1 MDGSSSQSGSSVD
14 TNKTDL
20 HENMFNSRILLKLEQ
35 YTLDEKVEELLKNL
49 TKPKYLYALKLLF
62 ENSQN
67 EFSPQVLRDT
77 LVALADPTP
86 FDYYAKQSITRLEL
100 HLRAWVA
107 VLEKVCFT
115 QMRLSK
121 ELRDKIYN
129 SLPKFAEIHRK
140 TTQVMQE
147 GIDNKY
153 ASNFNQFN
161 QTQVR
166 KDDTIIKKRNYNID
180 FLLIHLRDTLHCLRD
195 DETWFQ
201 EILRRTRDLL
211 KVLLNI
217 APGILSATGITLPND
232 NCSILSMLAQVH
244 QSLSFKYPV
253 ASYYVDW
260 RIMLIIQH
268 NIFSWSESSEMIISK
283 KFGELVLMEYI
294 WSFLEREWINVD
306 NKSILDSQTKF
317 DEVSNKVIKAL
328 KNTGR
333 FINDLAGNEPLVLP
347 HTLWFGILDLA
358 QKLIQ
363 KSTRIATYGL
373 CYYLAIESLN
383 RAPSSFIQF
392 KAIEILL
399 HLQNIESQEFSMV
412 EIDFDNYAQKLNEN
426 KLADTSE
433 KFQNI
438 LIFVK
443 EKYFEDL
450 KIIKDDDIG
459 KEIKGKGKSTNSNSN
474 FMKEQKSTFNILDV
488 IAGEMT
494 CPISSEPTDQLCILK
509 CQHSLSLS
517 NLIKLKQKKCPECRK
532 RIENNDIRYL
542 PQNTI
547 YKNLYSKFFESG
559 YIFPSIKL
567 EDSIDNQYESDN
579 SDNSEFDLILTKK
592 KKFMNSI
599 KLNSN
604 LSLQSIFPRI
614 SKKQHPMYQNAIKE
628 LSEKNYEKAEYFC
641 KGFLKIFPKSYTIR
655 CILAYTYRCLYNYEQ
670 AHLYLKEAINLNEK
684 KPIAYFICGEI
695 LFKQSNYDE
704 AIYYLNKSLECKAKI
719 NNLYIILGNS
729 NLFEAEFYNYD
740 EYYLS
745 DALKNYYIAL
755 QNNPNNYLC
764 LKNSAYIYEKRKTY
778 SNTLDMLDKLLGIND
793 DDSLMLCY
801 YGEIL
806 YNMARYHNAIHFF
819 TKANTIDPENIHNLN
834 FMGLDLDFWSHLYVT
849 HKMDKNS
856 FNDLG
861 IINKFNKYMYT
872 GWIEYRFPYIEW
884 KYNYSVQLSIEL
896 DNLTEMQID
905 YVRFHQFKYKEQY
918 NEEKS
923 KIDNMLSSNYKNV
936 PEVFRDKFFSKKE
949 MENLLELKDITG

>member
-1 MDGSSSQSGSSVD
+1 MDGSSIQSGSSIN

-20 HENMFNSRILLKLEQ
+20 HENMFNNRILLKLEQ
-35 YTLDEKVEELLKNL
+35 YTLDEKF
-49 TKPKYLYALKLLF
+49 F
-62 ENSQN
+62 EI
-67 EFSPQVLRDT
+67 L

-86 FDYYAKQSITRLEL
+86 FDYYAKQSIARLEL

-115 QMRLSK
+115 QIRLSK

-161 QTQVR
+161 QLQVR

-201 EILRRTRDLL
+201 EILRRTKDLL

-217 APGILSATGITLPND
+217 APGILSTTGIALPND

-260 RIMLIIQH
+260 RIMLIVQH

-317 DEVSNKVIKAL
+317 DE
-328 KNTGR
+328 
-333 FINDLAGNEPLVLP
+333 
-347 HTLWFGILDLA
+347 
-358 QKLIQ
+358 
-363 KSTRIATYGL
+363 
-373 CYYLAIESLN
+373 
-383 RAPSSFIQF
+383 SSKQFQF

-412 EIDFDNYAQKLNEN
+412 EIDFDHYAQKLNEN
-426 KLADTSE
+426 KLADSSE
-433 KFQNI
+433 KFQNM

-450 KIIKDDDIG
+450 KIIDDDDIG

-474 FMKEQKSTFNILDV
+474 FMKEQKSTSNILDV

-509 CQHSLSLS
+509 CQHALSLS
-517 NLIKLKQKKCPECRK
+517 NLKKLKQKKCPECRK

-542 PQNTI
+542 PQNSI

-567 EDSIDNQYESDN
+567 EDSSQIIDNQYESDN

-628 LSEKNYEKAEYFC
+628 LNEKNYGKAEYFC
-641 KGFLKIFPKSYTIR
+641 KRFLKIFPKSYTIR

-764 LKNSAYIYEKRKTY
+764 LKNSAYIYEKRETY

-806 YNMARYHNAIHFF
+806 YNMTRYHNAIHFF
-819 TKANTIDPENIHNLN
+819 IKANTIDPENIHNLSKRAIAYFKLQEYDRSLFDFN
-834 FMGLDLDFWSHLYVT
+834 KIIQLNPLNNIAYCYKALIYIMELNNVYENMTYYKIKTKNDVMIDFMGLDLDFWSHLYINDIMKDFMGLDLDFWS
-849 HKMDKNS
+849 HLYENS

-872 GWIEYRFPYIEW
+872 VHRIYFLSNLINLDSVYLKFKESDPNSLTGYILNF
-884 KYNYSVQLSIEL
+884 KNQTFNLSLPKISG
-896 DNLTEMQID
+896 
-905 YVRFHQFKYKEQY
+905 VFKNDAYY
-918 NEEKS
+918 YFYL
-923 KIDNMLSSNYKNV
+923 KINIKNLSSNKCFIKFVIIDDEDCNKNL
-936 PEVFRDKFFSKKE
+936 EHILIYEDLLKF
-949 MENLLELKDITG
+949 N